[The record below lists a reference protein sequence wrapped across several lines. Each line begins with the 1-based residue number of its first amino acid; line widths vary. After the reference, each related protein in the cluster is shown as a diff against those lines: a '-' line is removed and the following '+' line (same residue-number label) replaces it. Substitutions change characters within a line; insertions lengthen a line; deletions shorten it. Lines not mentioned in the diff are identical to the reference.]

1 MYDNELSHHGILGMK
16 WGVRRYQ
23 NEDGSL
29 TDAGRKRQNA
39 RDRRAIRK
47 ERKEA
52 AKNRSLLSDK
62 ELNDRVNRLQKE
74 KQLRDL
80 TEQEISRGKKWTNK
94 VMDNMGSQAVQ
105 KLLIE
110 GTVAAVATVGA
121 KYIRDYLTTGKG
133 FGNGIH
139 TIR

>member
-39 RDRRAIRK
+39 RDRRAIKK

-52 AKNRSLLSDK
+52 
-62 ELNDRVNRLQKE
+62 VKE

-80 TEQEISRGKKWTNK
+80 TDQDISRGKKWTNK
-94 VMDNMGSQAVQ
+94 VMDNVGSQAVQ
-105 KLLIE
+105 KLLVE
-110 GTVAAVATVGA
+110 GAVAAVATVGA